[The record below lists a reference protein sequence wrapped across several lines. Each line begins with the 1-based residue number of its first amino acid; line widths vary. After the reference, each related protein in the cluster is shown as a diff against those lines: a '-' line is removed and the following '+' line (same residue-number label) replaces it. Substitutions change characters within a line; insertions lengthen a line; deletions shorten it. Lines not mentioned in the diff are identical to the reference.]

1 MSAPGGG
8 GRDMTAEELLAQL
21 LTEREQF
28 DVLAYSR
35 AHALENDS
43 AVFFLVALLKVYA
56 HAYDR
61 ILRAIEEGQ
70 FTLRQIEA
78 STDRAIQRIA
88 DALDIRIKTLETVLN
103 KATDR
108 MAFHTAELH
117 AETGAIRAVKEELD
131 KTNREAAGV
140 FRAYKRLADDGSGTT
155 LSQLFQKSAE
165 EVMSRR
171 IPIFDMDVRDLVI
184 VTVRHALRNLHI
196 MWGVQFLAVVL
207 LLIVFRK

>member
-1 MSAPGGG
+1 MSASGGG

-21 LTEREQF
+21 LTEREQLE
-28 DVLAYSR
+28 VLVYSK

-70 FTLRQIEA
+70 FTLRQIET
-78 STDRAIQRIA
+78 STDRAIQRITN
-88 DALDIRIKTLETVLN
+88 ALDVRIKTLQTVLN
-103 KATDR
+103 EAADR

-117 AETGAIRAVKEELD
+117 AETGAIRILKDELD

-155 LSQLFQKSAE
+155 LSQLFQKSAAD
-165 EVMSRR
+165 VMSRR
-171 IPIFDMDVRDLVI
+171 IPIFDMDVRDIVI
-184 VTVRHALRNLHI
+184 VTVRRALRNIHI
-196 MWGVQFLAVVL
+196 MWGVQFLVVVL
-207 LLIVFRK
+207 LLILFRK